1 MSNSPNTNSS
11 SGMIESAFRE
21 LMKGVYTCVPGYVIS
36 LIDSGSKQR
45 AQIQVGIERVD
56 VNGASFALKPIID
69 VPVHFPGGDYCIE
82 YEINKGCEGLIMFS
96 QRCTDG
102 WKNTGGIAQ
111 NPIGRMHDLQDAF
124 FIPGFRSDGNV
135 LADLQNNGIR
145 LRNKSGSQ
153 YAWLKNDDSIEIEN
167 GLGHIRMAAD
177 GTVTINNVVITPEGL
192 ITTPENI
199 VWGSGSIS
207 GEDHV
212 HSGVDPGAGNSGPP
226 V

>member
-1 MSNSPNTNSS
+1 MSNGHKETT
-11 SGMIESAFRE
+11 GSAPLKAGFHE
-21 LMKGVYTCVPGYVIS
+21 LMKTVYTSVPGHVIA
-36 LIDSGSKQR
+36 LIDGGSKQR

-56 VNGASFALKPIID
+56 INGSSFALKPIID
-69 VPVHFPGGDYCIE
+69 VPIHFPGGDYCIE
-82 YEINKGCEGLIMFS
+82 YQIDRGCEGMVFFS

-102 WKNTGGIAQ
+102 WKTTGGIAQ
-111 NPIGRMHDLQDAF
+111 NPIGRLHSLQDAF
-124 FIPGFRSDGNV
+124 FVPGFRSDPNV
-135 LADLQNNGIR
+135 LPDFQNNGIR

-153 YAWLKNDDSIEIEN
+153 FAWLKNDDTISVENSI
-167 GLGHIRMAAD
+167 GHIRMAAD

-207 GEDHV
+207 GNDHV
-212 HSGVDPGAGNSGPP
+212 HSGVESGGGTSGPP